1 MEALMQQDIS
11 ELDMTEVQFSFLRR
25 PFIQNMIPTDKV
37 STGNIRKFLE
47 LKDIPAFHIE
57 KTSSRKSVKLR
68 WSRGIV
74 YKLANN
80 VGNILLLSLGFT
92 YTPSNPHTVVEKC

>member
-1 MEALMQQDIS
+1 MEMEALMQQDIS

-47 LKDIPAFHIE
+47 L
-57 KTSSRKSVKLR
+57 
-68 WSRGIV
+68 
-74 YKLANN
+74 
-80 VGNILLLSLGFT
+80 
-92 YTPSNPHTVVEKC
+92 